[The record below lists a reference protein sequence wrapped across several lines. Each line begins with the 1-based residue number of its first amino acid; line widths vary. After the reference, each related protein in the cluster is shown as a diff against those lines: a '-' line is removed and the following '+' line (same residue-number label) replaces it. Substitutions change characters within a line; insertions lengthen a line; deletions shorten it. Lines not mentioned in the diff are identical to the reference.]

1 MIYFKNPNSTL
12 TICDV
17 HLETEEMTEIALYY
31 SSQQKDH
38 MAGRDRGSE

>member
-1 MIYFKNPNSTL
+1 MIYFKNANSAL
-12 TICDV
+12 TISDV

-31 SSQQKDH
+31 SSRQKDH